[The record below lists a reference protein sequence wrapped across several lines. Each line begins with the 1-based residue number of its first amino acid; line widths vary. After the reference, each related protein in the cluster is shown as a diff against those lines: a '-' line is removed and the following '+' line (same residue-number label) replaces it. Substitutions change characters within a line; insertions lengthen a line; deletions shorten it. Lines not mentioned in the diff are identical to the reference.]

1 MELLCRCI
9 KTLPELPSR
18 ALASTE
24 GYIYDDEAA
33 SPTSQR
39 EYSRRRWGAP
49 HRGPAEHG
57 AVSSPGEKEEDRVYL
72 KHSRRASWRTQ
83 SGSFLWTRPGHPP
96 RAKRP
101 GAELRLPDSR
111 T

>member
-1 MELLCRCI
+1 MMTR
-9 KTLPELPSR
+9 LPAPPVNVNTHVGGGGL
-18 ALASTE
+18 
-24 GYIYDDEAA
+24 
-33 SPTSQR
+33 
-39 EYSRRRWGAP
+39 P

-101 GAELRLPDSR
+101 GAELRLPDSKM
-111 T
+111 